1 VWQTKREKPSSTILT
16 LRALQGAA
24 SVPRKPLR
32 ERPLLHCAIHW
43 QQKNT
48 SRELALFLSQVAI
61 RWELPV
67 SPFSSPAHARGSVAC
82 PPHGDSHSRTTTV
95 VVSPRCRRRQSG
107 RNGCQPTKS
116 ALWLANLPTPEAAHG
131 QSNMPRRMLLPG
143 HGHEFQQIDL
153 GAANSSV
160 PAASRSLDPTRSPL
174 FPLQPA
180 MARCH
185 WRKW

>member
-1 VWQTKREKPSSTILT
+1 VLLQSPESPCANVLSYIVPFTGSRRTLPANSRFFFLKWPSD
-16 LRALQGAA
+16 G
-24 SVPRKPLR
+24 
-32 ERPLLHCAIHW
+32 
-43 QQKNT
+43 
-48 SRELALFLSQVAI
+48 
-61 RWELPV
+61 ELPV